1 MPPTDTSRELSRQLE
16 SCSLGVTGL
25 SLSDSSAPLALEAQR
40 LTKRFGERTAVDGV
54 SLSLRTG
61 TILGLLGANGAG
73 KTTTLRMLTGLLPAD
88 GGEIRYFGRDFR
100 EERYVLKRLIGVCTQ
115 HDTLDHDLTVRQ
127 NLSVYASYFRPR
139 IDNVSARI
147 QELLARFSLTEY
159 ADASPSV
166 LSGGFKQRLLI
177 ARAVVHSPRLLF
189 LDEPTTGLDPQARI
203 HLWHFIHALRQEG
216 LAVVLTT
223 HYMDEAER
231 LSDELVVMRQGRV
244 ALQGTPKAVL
254 GATMGD
260 QVLVIPAGA
269 VLPGALGAFIGSDP
283 VVNQDA
289 THGVTQVLGE
299 WHLPVTPARL
309 AAFRSSFPDVRCYV
323 RPPSLDDLFLR
334 LDVPTTDQTSPAPR
348 PLEAA
353 ALTTMD
359 SGGAEKTPRRP
370 INAPPQGSETHG
382 SGKEN
387 AHSPSRDG
395 GKS

>member
-1 MPPTDTSRELSRQLE
+1 MDTRREHSRQLE
-16 SCSLGVTGL
+16 SCSVSVTGP
-25 SLSDSSAPLALEAQR
+25 SLSDSSAPLALEAQQ

-54 SLSLRTG
+54 SLSLKTG

-88 GGEIRYFGRDFR
+88 AGEIRYFGRDFR
-100 EERYVLKRLIGVCTQ
+100 EERYALKRLIGVCTQ

-147 QELLARFSLTEY
+147 QELLARFSLSEY

-203 HLWHFIHALRQEG
+203 HLWHFIYALREEG

-269 VLPGALGAFIGSDP
+269 VPPGALGAFVGSDP
-283 VVNQDA
+283 AGNQDA

-309 AAFRSSFPDVRCYV
+309 AAFRSGFPDVRCYV

-334 LDVPTTDQTSPAPR
+334 LDVPTPERTPSAPH

-359 SGGAEKTPRRP
+359 PGGAENTAGRP
-370 INAPPQGSETHG
+370 VSDRPQGSETHG
-382 SGKEN
+382 SSKER
-387 AHSPSRDG
+387 ADSLSHDG
-395 GKS
+395 GTS